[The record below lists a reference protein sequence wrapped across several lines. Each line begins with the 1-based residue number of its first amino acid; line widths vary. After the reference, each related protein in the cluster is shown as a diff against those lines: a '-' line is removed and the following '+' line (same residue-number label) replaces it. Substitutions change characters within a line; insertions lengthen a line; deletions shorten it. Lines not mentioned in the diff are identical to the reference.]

1 MWRRWRV
8 RGQQDEAKTCL
19 DGLQAKGCWAL
30 FTRAKVHSDQ
40 LGQSV
45 PDVVNDTLLDP
56 DLTRALCILHYQTL
70 GSLKLH
76 YLHRS
81 SPPSR
86 RERGARGQHL
96 SWPKLRNRGYFS
108 LQVRLLHRRLHITQ
122 LAFLYPLV
130 ALFLRWE
137 PVRCNNST
145 VSAGTPRTIL
155 PTGIFGEIWETHRS
169 QLIPPASLMNELCCV
184 DVRIINKCNLV

>member
-1 MWRRWRV
+1 MKQWKVCSQRTHTMRSKVGKYTLTIEGLQSRIIILFTRLTRTRGTWDGVWAVWLWLPKTSCFSLRGDGWRRWRV
-8 RGQQDEAKTCL
+8 CGQWGEAKTCL

-76 YLHRS
+76 YLPRS
-81 SPPSR
+81 APPS
-86 RERGARGQHL
+86 
-96 SWPKLRNRGYFS
+96 
-108 LQVRLLHRRLHITQ
+108 
-122 LAFLYPLV
+122 
-130 ALFLRWE
+130 
-137 PVRCNNST
+137 
-145 VSAGTPRTIL
+145 
-155 PTGIFGEIWETHRS
+155 
-169 QLIPPASLMNELCCV
+169 
-184 DVRIINKCNLV
+184 